1 MEKNME
7 RELTITKTITFSH
20 VRGTITARAFR
31 LDEGAVILVTGGT
44 RTHVGAFSRAVPGQE
59 TMTIQFPGH
68 RDGVISGHWAEEI
81 SRLLKEPVTVECGI
95 HFDDL
100 SGDESQMILGLC
112 GEMLESLCRCWNP

>member
-31 LDEGAVILVTGGT
+31 LDEAPSYWLQEAPGPMWGRSAGCSGPGNHDHPVSGT
-44 RTHVGAFSRAVPGQE
+44 QGR
-59 TMTIQFPGH
+59 
-68 RDGVISGHWAEEI
+68 VISGHWAEEI

-100 SGDESQMILGLC
+100 P
-112 GEMLESLCRCWNP
+112 EMRSK

>member
-44 RTHVGAFSRAVPGQE
+44 RTHVGRSAGLFRARKP
-59 TMTIQFPGH
+59 
-68 RDGVISGHWAEEI
+68 
-81 SRLLKEPVTVECGI
+81 
-95 HFDDL
+95 
-100 SGDESQMILGLC
+100 
-112 GEMLESLCRCWNP
+112 